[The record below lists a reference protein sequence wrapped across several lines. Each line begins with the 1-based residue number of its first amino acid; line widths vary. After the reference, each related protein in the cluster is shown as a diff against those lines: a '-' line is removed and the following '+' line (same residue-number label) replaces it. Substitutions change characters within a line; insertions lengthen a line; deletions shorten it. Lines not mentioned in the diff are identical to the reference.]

1 MNIIETA
8 DKHTANGTF
17 KVFLLT
23 LTLSFFTL
31 ELSAQLEKA
40 SDNVRAWK
48 VANCTVPFDLNYEG
62 EPFHIRWGMD
72 TAWDSESN
80 IRRGIAFIGKNQIEL
95 ARASFNPNF
104 DMTSTGN

>member
-62 EPFHIRWGMD
+62 EPFHIRWEWTRHG
-72 TAWDSESN
+72 TASRTSEE
-80 IRRGIAFIGKNQIEL
+80 EL
-95 ARASFNPNF
+95 PLSAR
-104 DMTSTGN
+104 TR